1 MYNWLKAAQII
12 LLSLLWAVG
21 EAGWVNE
28 STFMVLNTAL
38 MVILVVAEWN
48 IIRFGLRLGG
58 LMPLNFLFLEG
69 IIGLLIAEVAES
81 LLPN

>member
-1 MYNWLKAAQII
+1 
-12 LLSLLWAVG
+12 
-21 EAGWVNE
+21 
-28 STFMVLNTAL
+28 MVLNTAL

-69 IIGLLIAEVAES
+69 IIGLLIAAVAES